1 MNSENQ
7 PDVTS
12 ARNPGIKSII
22 LLRKKHERDKSGLT
36 PIEGIREIK
45 AAIRA
50 GIPLKEAY
58 CCMEI
63 IKGKEGL
70 SLLESLRGL
79 DCGLITVSE
88 HVFSKIAYRSTT
100 GGLIAI
106 GNTRELKLE
115 DLPEDDNPV
124 YLVADNIEKPGNIG
138 ALLRTADGAGASAF
152 IASELKTDL
161 FNPNIIRSS
170 LGTVFTVPAAKAAAD
185 EAIGWLKER
194 KIKIITSSPDSNLL
208 YTDIDL
214 TLPCA
219 IIAGSE
225 NKGISKKWFDAS
237 DYIISIPMKGNV
249 DSLNVSTAG
258 AVLLYE
264 TLRQRSLK
272 P

>member
-1 MNSENQ
+1 MSLENL
-7 PDVTS
+7 PDITS
-12 ARNPGIKSII
+12 VRNPGIKSII

-36 PIEGIREIK
+36 SIEGIREIR

-50 GIPLKEAY
+50 GIPLKYVY
-58 CCMEI
+58 CCMQI
-63 IKGKEGL
+63 IEGEEGL
-70 SLLESLRGL
+70 SLLESLKRL
-79 DCGLITVSE
+79 DCELITVSE
-88 HVFSKIAYRSTT
+88 HVFGKIAYRSTT
-100 GGLIAI
+100 GGLIAV
-106 GNTRELKLE
+106 GTPRELKLE
-115 DLPEDDNPV
+115 DLSEDDNPV
-124 YLVADNIEKPGNIG
+124 YLVVDNIEKPGNIG
-138 ALLRTADGAGASAF
+138 ALLRTADGAGVSAL

-170 LGTVFTVPAAKAAAD
+170 LGAVFTVPTAKAAAD
-185 EAIGWLKER
+185 ETIAWFKER
-194 KIKIITSSPDSNLL
+194 KIKIITSSPDSNLI

-237 DYIISIPMKGNV
+237 DYIISIPMKGDV
-249 DSLNVSTAG
+249 DSLNVSAAG

-264 TLRQRSLK
+264 ALRQRSLN